1 MMKALAEVSH
11 IKTNR
16 LPIGLL
22 TLRSNEP
29 NPRAARPTERTQSVR
44 WRGSRRTK
52 PTRVSRGREVA
63 SVPRTDGPRPGRS
76 EVPTER
82 SQSARHDPPR
92 RTKPTSVLPLR
103 GPEVAPK
110 RGAIAP
116 RSLTERSQSALQ
128 CGSRRTKPTLVSSPP
143 RERDLGWGG
152 VFAAR
157 DDIHK
162 TYRAVPPHPN
172 PPPQGGRRP
181 DAVPKR
187 GGIARRSMTERSQS
201 TRQDLPRRPNEA
213 NSPSRRPRAGA

>member
-1 MMKALAEVSH
+1 MMKALADVSRTR
-11 IKTNR
+11 INR
-16 LPIGLL
+16 LPIGLP

-29 NPRAARPTERTQSVR
+29 NSRAAGPTERSQSVQ

-92 RTKPTSVLPLR
+92 RTKPTSLR
-103 GPEVAPK
+103 GPEV
-110 RGAIAP
+110 AP

-143 RERDLGWGG
+143 REGDLGWGG
-152 VFAAR
+152 EFAAR
-157 DDIHK
+157 DDIHN
-162 TYRAVPPHPN
+162 TYRAMTPHPN
-172 PPPQGGRRP
+172 PPPQGGRGP
-181 DAVPKR
+181 DAAPKR

-213 NSPSRRPRAGA
+213 NSPSRRPRTAA